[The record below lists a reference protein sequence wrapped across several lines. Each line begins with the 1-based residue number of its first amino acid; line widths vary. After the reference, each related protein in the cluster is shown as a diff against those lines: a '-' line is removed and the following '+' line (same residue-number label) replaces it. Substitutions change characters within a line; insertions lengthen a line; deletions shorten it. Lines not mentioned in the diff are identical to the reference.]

1 MLCCRLHTHFRPVMH
16 PIPERLEPPKHPLDG
31 LLMQHLPTL
40 LGEVDPPTLDLLRQS
55 LQWLELP
62 AGQTLLRQGEP
73 GDAMYLLL
81 RGRLR
86 TYIADGSGDTPGS
99 GEQRMVREITRGQVV
114 GEISLY
120 TNEPRSATLVA
131 ARDSVL
137 VRLGQAEF
145 EHLLTSN
152 KHASLLLTRQI
163 IQRLRTE
170 NLGAPHQL
178 SATIALL
185 PISADLDLSALA
197 TALAEQLRPGARVA
211 TITKAITDAELEEIE
226 AKHDYVLLLADAH
239 PSRWTESCARHCD
252 ELLLVGDI
260 AQTPAL
266 HPTEHALM
274 LRRPASSG
282 ANETLLLVHARAAA
296 SPRVLRAW
304 LACRPTRFHLEFQLG
319 LERDAAKLAER
330 INRHSRSSGRAT
342 ATAANWH
349 FGPAEDKTRFELQL
363 RERRLLD
370 RGVEVP
376 LGARALDLLQVLLER
391 PGGLVTKGELLDRVW
406 PGLVVEENNI
416 SVQIATLRRALGR
429 ELIRTV
435 AGHGYR
441 IQAQPE

>member
-1 MLCCRLHTHFRPVMH
+1 MH
-16 PIPERLEPPKHPLDG
+16 LIPERREPPKHPLDG
-31 LLMQHLPTL
+31 LLMQHLPNL
-40 LGEVDPPTLDLLRQS
+40 LGEVDPPTLALLRQS
-55 LQWLELP
+55 LQWVELP

-86 TYIADGSGDTPGS
+86 TYMADSSGDRPGS

-120 TNEPRSATLVA
+120 TKEPRSATLVA

-145 EHLLTSN
+145 EHFLASN

-170 NLGAPHQL
+170 NSSAPHQL

-197 TALAEQLRPGARVA
+197 AALAEQLRPGARVA
-211 TITKAITDAELEEIE
+211 TIATALTDAELEEIE
-226 AKHDYVLLLADAH
+226 ASHDYVLLLADAH
-239 PSRWTESCARHCD
+239 PSRWSETCARHCD
-252 ELLLVGDI
+252 ELLLVGDT
-260 AQTPAL
+260 AQAPTL
-266 HPTEHALM
+266 HPNEHALM

-282 ANETLLLVHARAAA
+282 AHETLLLLHAKAAA
-296 SPRVLRAW
+296 PSRVVRAW
-304 LACRPTRFHLEFQLG
+304 LACRPARFHLEFQRG
-319 LERDAAKLAER
+319 LARDAAKLAER
-330 INRHSRSSGRAT
+330 INRHSRSPGKAV
-342 ATAANWH
+342 AAAWR
-349 FGPAEDKTRFELQL
+349 FGPADDSTRFELQL

-370 RGVEVP
+370 KGVEVA
-376 LGARALDLLQVLLER
+376 LGARALDLLQLLLER
-391 PGGLVTKGELLDRVW
+391 PGGLVTKGEMLDRVW

-441 IQAQPE
+441 IQAQPS

>member
-1 MLCCRLHTHFRPVMH
+1 MH
-16 PIPERLEPPKHPLDG
+16 PVSESAKHPLDA
-31 LLMQHLPTL
+31 LLLQHLPAL
-40 LGEVDPPTLDLLRQS
+40 LGEVDPPTLDLLRHS
-55 LQWLELP
+55 LQWVELP

-86 TYIADGSGDTPGS
+86 TYMTDSS

-120 TNEPRSATLVA
+120 TDEPRSATLVA

-137 VRLGQAEF
+137 VRLGRTEF

-170 NLGAPHQL
+170 NSNPAHQL

-185 PISADLDLSALA
+185 PISNGLDLAALA
-197 TALAEQLRPGARVA
+197 AALAEQLRPGARVA
-211 TITKAITDAELEEIE
+211 IVASVVSDAELEEIE
-226 AKHDYVLLLADAH
+226 ACHDYVLLLADTG

-252 ELLLVGDI
+252 ELLLVGDT
-260 AQTPAL
+260 AQPPAL

-282 ANETLLLVHARAAA
+282 ANETLLLLHTKVAAK
-296 SPRVLRAW
+296 PRVLRAW
-304 LACRPTRFHLEFQLG
+304 LAGRPARFHMELQIG
-319 LERDAAKLAER
+319 LDRDAVKLAER
-330 INRHSRSSGRAT
+330 INRHSRSNAKASAPS
-342 ATAANWH
+342 WH
-349 FGPAEDKTRFELQL
+349 FGPAGDGRRFELQL

-370 RGVEVP
+370 KGVEVA
-376 LGARALDLLQVLLER
+376 LGARALDLLQLLLER
-391 PGGLVTKGELLDRVW
+391 PGGLVSKGEMLDRVW

-441 IQAQPE
+441 IQAQSV

>member
-1 MLCCRLHTHFRPVMH
+1 MYQVSEL
-16 PIPERLEPPKHPLDG
+16 PKHPLDE
-31 LLMQHLPTL
+31 LLMQHLPAL
-40 LGEVDPPTLDLLRQS
+40 LGDIDAPTLDLLRRS
-55 LQWLELP
+55 LQWIELP
-62 AGQTLLRQGEP
+62 AGQALMHQGEP
-73 GDAMYLLL
+73 GEAMYLLL

-86 TYIADGSGDTPGS
+86 TYIAEPHGN

-120 TNEPRSATLVA
+120 TNEARSATLVA

-137 VRLGQAEF
+137 VRLGKAEF

-152 KHASLLLTRQI
+152 KHASLMLTRQI

-170 NLGAPHQL
+170 NLGVPHQL

-185 PISADLDLSALA
+185 PISGGLDLAPLA
-197 TALAEQLRPGARVA
+197 GALAEQLRPGARVA
-211 TITKAITDAELEEIE
+211 TIAAAISDAELEEIE
-226 AKHDYVLLLADAH
+226 ASHDYVLLLTDAA
-239 PSRWTESCARHCD
+239 PSRWTERCARHCD
-252 ELLLVGDI
+252 ELLLVGDS
-260 AQTPAL
+260 AQAPTL
-266 HPTEHALM
+266 HPCEHALM

-282 ANETLLLVHARAAA
+282 ANETLILLHGKKAA
-296 SPRVLRAW
+296 SPRVVRTW
-304 LACRPTRFHLEFQLG
+304 LAGRPARFHMEFQRG
-319 LERDAAKLAER
+319 SDRDAVKLAER
-330 INRHSRSSGRAT
+330 INRHGRGNGKAMVT
-342 ATAANWH
+342 NAASWR
-349 FGPAEDKTRFELQL
+349 FGPVGDTARFELQS

-370 RGVEVP
+370 KGIEVA

-441 IQAQPE
+441 IEAQPE